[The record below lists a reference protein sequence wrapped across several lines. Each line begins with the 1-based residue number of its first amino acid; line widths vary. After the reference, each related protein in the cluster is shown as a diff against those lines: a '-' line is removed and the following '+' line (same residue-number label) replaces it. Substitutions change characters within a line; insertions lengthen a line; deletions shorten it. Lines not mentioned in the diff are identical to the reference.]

1 MEKASN
7 STQIVKIAAMKAML
21 PIIATIAEPVGMRRP
36 EYTWRRDQCGH
47 REDYRERPHPEPGLE
62 PEQCER
68 RAVRDRR
75 DAEYQDYRRDRA
87 PFVRYGNQA
96 VKRQKRADERQ
107 PNEHEDDEGPI
118 GLISELR

>member
-21 PIIATIAEPVGMRRP
+21 PIIATIAEP
-36 EYTWRRDQCGH
+36 
-47 REDYRERPHPEPGLE
+47 DYRERPHPEPGLE